1 MSKRLGE
8 CFLGVKRVRVKRDG
22 SCVRVIGVRRIN
34 SAII

>member
-8 CFLGVKRVRVKRDG
+8 CFLGVKRGRVKLDG
-22 SCVRVIGVRRIN
+22 RLVRVIGVRRIN